1 VNSDIDVRQRLPH
14 DLAWLVGLA
23 VTFFSVKMC
32 VDFRVGVDAHAY
44 WAAYR
49 GELYQHAPTT
59 EDAFLY
65 SPAFLHAIAPIAWLP
80 WPVFAALVMGAAG
93 LTFAYLLAPL
103 GWRWG
108 VPLWLCCTGEILTG
122 NIFWL
127 LALVAL
133 FGRRVPSLWVV
144 PLLTKIT
151 PGVGLLWFL
160 VRRQWT
166 ALAVAA
172 ATLVVVVG
180 LSYALAP
187 GLWRDWVDFL
197 LHNAGSSTHS
207 VGSRIVPPPVV
218 RVPMAIVLVAWG
230 ARKERPWTL
239 PVGMLLA
246 TPVIGLGSFTILAA
260 LVRLG
265 YRPEDRRR
273 PTHGALSSTRGPGP
287 AAEHR

>member
-1 VNSDIDVRQRLPH
+1 MSTQIDVRQRLPH

-23 VTFFSVKMC
+23 VTYFSVKMC

-44 WAAYR
+44 WAASR
-49 GELYQHAPTT
+49 GELYRSAPTT
-59 EDAFLY
+59 VDAFLY
-65 SPAFLHAIAPIAWLP
+65 SPAFMHLITPVVWLP
-80 WPVFAALVMGAAG
+80 WPLFAAVVLGAAG

-122 NIFWL
+122 NIFWV

-160 VRRQWT
+160 VRRQWA

-180 LSYALAP
+180 LSYAVAP
-187 GLWRDWVDFL
+187 GLWQAWVDFL

-218 RVPMAIVLVAWG
+218 RFPLAIVLVAWG

-265 YRPEDRRR
+265 YRPPNHRR
-273 PTHGALSSTRGPGP
+273 PTR
-287 AAEHR
+287 

>member
-1 VNSDIDVRQRLPH
+1 MSYEIDVRRRLPR
-14 DLAWLVGLA
+14 DVAWLAGIA
-23 VTFFSVKMC
+23 VLFFSVKMC
-32 VDFRVGVDAHAY
+32 LDFRVGVDAHAY

-49 GELYQHAPTT
+49 GVVYHSAPST

-65 SPAFLHAIAPIAWLP
+65 SPAFLQAIAPIAWLP
-80 WPVFAALVMGAAG
+80 WPVFATIVMTAAG

-103 GWRWG
+103 GWRWA

-122 NIFWL
+122 NIFWV

-144 PLLTKIT
+144 PLLTKIA
-151 PGVGLLWFL
+151 PGVGLLWFV
-160 VRRQWT
+160 VRRQWR
-166 ALAVAA
+166 AFGVAV

-187 GLWRDWVDFL
+187 GLWHDWVSFL
-197 LHNAGSSTHS
+197 LQNAGSSTHA

-218 RVPMAIVLVAWG
+218 RFPLAVLLVAWG
-230 ARKERPWTL
+230 AHKQRPWTL

-265 YRPEDRRR
+265 YRPAEPRR
-273 PTHGALSSTRGPGP
+273 PRG
-287 AAEHR
+287 